1 MTSRSAWLAKRA
13 FYELGKRWGDRRY
26 MGEKTEQKKHLN
38 LMCSTQK
45 CCGFLEELCDIIE
58 KEIESILV
66 DLG

>member
-1 MTSRSAWLAKRA
+1 MNV
-13 FYELGKRWGDRRY
+13 GKRWGDRRY